1 MLRDE
6 IIPNDACVTGYP
18 LFVTDLSNLLYLSRF
33 LSQTVHVALLRKLQ
47 ETRQQVLPA
56 MLDKALMLHFKMA
69 DLRELKK
76 NLRREEPAYDL
87 KSTTK
92 WIMKQRKEHQMRF
105 SWLKTATLT

>member
-6 IIPNDACVTGYP
+6 TIPNDAWVRGYP
-18 LFVTDLSNLLYLSRF
+18 LFVTDLSNLLYLSQF
-33 LSQTVHVALLRKLQ
+33 LSQTVYVALLRKLQ

-56 MLDKALMLHFKMA
+56 MPDKALMLHFKMA
-69 DLRELKK
+69 DLRELKM